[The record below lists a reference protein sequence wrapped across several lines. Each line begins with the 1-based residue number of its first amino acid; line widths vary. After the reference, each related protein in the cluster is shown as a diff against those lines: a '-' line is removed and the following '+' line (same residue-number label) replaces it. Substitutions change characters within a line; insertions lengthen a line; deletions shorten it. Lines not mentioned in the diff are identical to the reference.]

1 MYKKN
6 KLIKCNHQMTQKRR
20 RPNNIKEKQIISTKF
35 SPKIKSQQQR
45 HQCIYV
51 TVTDFFFFFF

>member
-45 HQCIYV
+45 H
-51 TVTDFFFFFF
+51 